1 MATEVTQ
8 IGQLVGKVL
17 DAAASPEQ
25 STKGLTG
32 SAEHKRAFLETF
44 RRWEVLF
51 KRKDTGDTQAD
62 KWLIAEYYDSLGH
75 LSAEGFNVLTRL
87 LKENCVFFPSIKE
100 CLDLMRPKDRYD
112 WGHPFLN
119 AAQGR
124 PSPLLAG
131 KPSRVAIAH
140 QRQAQLT
147 GPDDAA

>member
-1 MATEVTQ
+1 MATQ
-8 IGQLVGKVL
+8 IGQVLGKL
-17 DAAASPEQ
+17 EIDAAASPEQ

-32 SAEHKRAFLETF
+32 SVEHKRAFLETF

-51 KRKDTGDTQAD
+51 KRKDTGDAQAD

-75 LSAEGFNVLTRL
+75 LSAEGFQTLTRM

-100 CLDLMRPKDRYD
+100 CLDLMKPRDHYD
-112 WGHPFLN
+112 WRHPFLDV
-119 AAQGR
+119 AKGR

-147 GPDDAA
+147 GPDDLEA